1 MTTPNTAHTLFDLIT
16 AHRITASIYA
26 AARLG
31 VADRLA
37 EAPRTVAELATM
49 VGAHQNSLG
58 RLLAALV
65 TLGICTQDNAKRFQ
79 LTAIGMHL
87 SGGADKSLKAW
98 AVFEGKMLWP
108 SWNGLSESIR
118 TGKTRGELAG
128 PGDHFEQIARNP
140 AFVEVF
146 NGAMADLTR
155 LVTPDILSACQFA
168 GVSRLMDVGGGVGG
182 LLAAILAAHPSMRG
196 IIFDLPHCAKGA
208 TRQIRESGIGN
219 RCEFISGDF
228 FKDIPTGADAIIL
241 KSIIHDWED
250 KRSVAIFSNCRRA
263 LPSAGKL
270 FLVERLMAEVP
281 EAIAEHRAVALS
293 DLNML
298 RNPGGAERTVRGYC
312 AILQQAGLEVVR
324 VSPAGIFGVI
334 EAVVPP

>member
-1 MTTPNTAHTLFDLIT
+1 MTTPNPAHTLFDLIT
-16 AHRITASIYA
+16 AHRITASIYV

-49 VGAHQNSLG
+49 VGAHENSLG
-58 RLLAALV
+58 RLLGALV
-65 TLGICTQDNAKRFQ
+65 TFGICTQDNAKRFQ

-98 AVFEGKMLWP
+98 AIFEGKMLWP
-108 SWNGLSESIR
+108 SWDGFLESIR
-118 TGKTRGELAG
+118 TGKSRGELAG
-128 PGDHFEQIARNP
+128 PGDHFEQMARNP

-146 NGAMADLTR
+146 NGAMANLTR
-155 LVTPDILSACQFA
+155 LATPDILSACQFA
-168 GVSRLMDVGGGVGG
+168 GVSRLMDVGGGVGE
-182 LLAAILAAHPSMRG
+182 LLAAILTAQPSMRG
-196 IIFDLPHCAKGA
+196 IIFDLPRCAEGA
-208 TRQIRESGIGN
+208 TRQIRDAGIGN

-250 KRSVAIFSNCRRA
+250 KRSVEIFRGCRRA
-263 LPSAGKL
+263 LPPAGKL
-270 FLVERLMAEVP
+270 FLVERLMAEAP
-281 EAIAEHRAVALS
+281 EATAEHRAVALS

-298 RNPGGAERTVRGYC
+298 RNPGGAERTAREYRE
-312 AILQQAGLEVVR
+312 ILQQADFEVVR

-334 EAVVPP
+334 EAVAPP